1 MWETLTSV
9 DMYTLFDNMGLQHLT
24 WQAVILRFLLAI
36 LFGGVVGLERTRKR
50 RAAGFRTHILVCLG
64 ATGIMMTGQFVFENI
79 GGTDPARLGAQ
90 VISGIGFL
98 GAGTILVTGSNQI
111 KGLTTAASLWT
122 SACMGIAI
130 GIGFYFGAFILCIT
144 IFAVMTLF
152 NEVQNRY
159 VARTNAIRL
168 YVVFESIK
176 DMSCFLELCREKS
189 IHIGDFETTRS
200 QLGTGIAVLF
210 TLHFQERKSHQEVI
224 KMISD
229 CSGIIA
235 IEEI

>member
-1 MWETLTSV
+1 MLETLGTM
-9 DMYTLFDNMGLQHLT
+9 DLYAHFDSLGLQHLS
-24 WQAVILRFLLAI
+24 WQAVMLRFLLSI
-36 LFGGVVGLERTRKR
+36 LFGGVVGLERTHKR

-64 ATGIMMTGQFVFENI
+64 ATGVMMTGQFIFDNI

-90 VISGIGFL
+90 VISGVGFL
-98 GAGTILVTGSNQI
+98 GAGTILVTGSKQI
-111 KGLTTAASLWT
+111 KGLTTAASLWA
-122 SACMGIAI
+122 SACMGLAI
-130 GIGFYFGAFILCIT
+130 GIGFYFGALIMCIS

-152 NEVQNRY
+152 NAVQNRY

-176 DMSCFLELCREKS
+176 NMTEFFEMSREKG
-189 IHIGDFETTRS
+189 IHVDDFETTRN

-210 TLHFQERKSHQEVI
+210 TLHFQERKEHQEVI
-224 KMISD
+224 NMVSD